1 MNEYKIPKSEQDN
14 VMGAFWFMLRECEDV
29 ADDEK
34 DIILKQFVEGYYDIW
49 NRVTGKNLK
58 PRWVIRAQQ

>member
-14 VMGAFWFMLRECEDV
+14 VMCAFWFMLRECEER
-29 ADDEK
+29 AFDEK
-34 DIILKQFVEGYYDIW
+34 DIILKQFVEGHYNIW
-49 NRVTGKNLK
+49 NRVTGGNLK